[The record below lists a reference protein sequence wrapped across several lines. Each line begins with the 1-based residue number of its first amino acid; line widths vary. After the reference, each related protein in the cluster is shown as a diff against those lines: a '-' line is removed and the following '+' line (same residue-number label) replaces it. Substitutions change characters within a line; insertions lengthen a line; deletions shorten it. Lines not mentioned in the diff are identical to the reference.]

1 MRGTPKKGN
10 KRTTE
15 AANAVRLATQ
25 LATQGE
31 LSGWQVRGNASGLTQ
46 CVTEFAFGKREFER
60 LLTSAREDLR
70 NFNTRSIVAHNKFV
84 FDPNTGILKISP
96 LHDMP
101 PAWISFLQ
109 VKNTEWVVGNRPT
122 QKSDD
127 GRREPASTQLGRWT
141 GTRRP
146 HSRSE
151 TGLARGRFA
160 FWTKIASMQIPLTES
175 VMESGGFRSQKT
187 TGDC

>member
-1 MRGTPKKGN
+1 M
-10 KRTTE
+10 
-15 AANAVRLATQ
+15 
-25 LATQGE
+25 
-31 LSGWQVRGNASGLTQ
+31 
-46 CVTEFAFGKREFER
+46 
-60 LLTSAREDLR
+60 R
-70 NFNTRSIVAHNKFV
+70 NFNTRSIVVYNKV
-84 FDPNTGILKISP
+84 LFDPNTAILKISP
-96 LHDMP
+96 LHDMQ

-109 VKNTEWVVGNRPT
+109 VKDTEWVVGNRPT
-122 QKSDD
+122 QNSDD

-175 VMESGGFRSQKT
+175 VMESSGACYKKKVSSLPNRSDPERNNRLQMGFGQFHGVTSR
-187 TGDC
+187 

>member
-1 MRGTPKKGN
+1 MRYGMSSEGTPKGGTV
-10 KRTTE
+10 TTE

-31 LSGWQVRGNASGLTQ
+31 LSGWQVRGDASRLTQ
-46 CVTEFAFGKREFER
+46 CVTEFASGKREVER
-60 LLTSAREDLR
+60 LLTSARDALR
-70 NFNTRSIVAHNKFV
+70 NFNTRSSVAHNKVF
-84 FDPNTGILKISP
+84 FDPNTAILKISS
-96 LHDMP
+96 LHDMQ

-109 VKNTEWVVGNRPT
+109 VKDTEWVVGNRPT
-122 QKSDD
+122 QNSDD

-175 VMESGGFRSQKT
+175 VMESSGA
-187 TGDC
+187 C